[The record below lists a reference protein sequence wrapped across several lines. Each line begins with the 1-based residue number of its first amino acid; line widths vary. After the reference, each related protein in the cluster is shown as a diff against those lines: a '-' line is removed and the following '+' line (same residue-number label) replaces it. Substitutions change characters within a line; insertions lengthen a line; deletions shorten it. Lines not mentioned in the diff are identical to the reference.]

1 MFFFIPMPFNVSKTF
16 IFKSLKL
23 IYKGGHW
30 PKFCSFYVLI
40 VSLVNS
46 LLFQRMLTNSY
57 WDPKFVSRA
66 PALKREGQEQTRA
79 GMREERKP
87 AKKTMERSLPRKW
100 FYKML

>member
-1 MFFFIPMPFNVSKTF
+1 MVNRSYIGLDKREREC
-16 IFKSLKL
+16 LC
-23 IYKGGHW
+23 
-30 PKFCSFYVLI
+30 KFV
-40 VSLVNS
+40 

-66 PALKREGQEQTRA
+66 PALKRQGQEQTRA